1 MYRIDTN
8 SKRQKDSNGKFDAT
22 SRNYGIHV
30 FICALNSLKISNI
43 VKNDLGYTVIMDFFK
58 GKKEKIKKDID
69 DALRHEDTALNDE
82 NEEPVTYVGMEDAKS
97 IEHQDQ
103 LEHDQNKEPVT
114 FGNESEKENF

>member
-1 MYRIDTN
+1 
-8 SKRQKDSNGKFDAT
+8 
-22 SRNYGIHV
+22 
-30 FICALNSLKISNI
+30 
-43 VKNDLGYTVIMDFFK
+43 MDFFK